1 MKKVVDSGL
10 LGWPL
15 KFTVSKHT
23 GFDWKFYWVGKTDL
37 TPQPVPLELDYESWL
52 GPAPYKPYNV
62 HRTHQ
67 TFRGY
72 WDYDGGALGDMGQ
85 HYLDPI
91 QYMLGKDNES
101 PVYIEVDAPLQDKD
115 AVGIFNRIT
124 YTYAGV
130 KKSGLMWTA
139 GLREMKQK
147 VEAITGAKYNACLLN
162 LYHEG
167 EEGMGWHKD
176 NEAEIVQGS
185 SIASLSFGAARKFAF
200 KHAKTNERLDI
211 ELANGSLLD
220 MKGEVQ
226 QHWYHALPK
235 TKKVKNRRIN
245 LTFRLMH
252 GHSL

>member
-1 MKKVVDSGL
+1 MSL
-10 LGWPL
+10 LFPPDNL
-15 KFTVSKHT
+15 
-23 GFDWKFYWVGKTDL
+23 L
-37 TPQPVPLELDYESWL
+37 P
-52 GPAPYKPYNV
+52 
-62 HRTHQ
+62 
-67 TFRGY
+67 
-72 WDYDGGALGDMGQ
+72 YDGLAIYHGVVFDEAEAASIANSLFEEMPWKPDEVM
-85 HYLDPI
+85 
-91 QYMLGKDNES
+91 MFGKKIITKRK
-101 PVYIEVDAPLQDKD
+101 VAWFADA
-115 AVGIFNRIT
+115 GIT

-167 EEGMGWHKD
+167 EEGMGWHQD

-220 MKGEVQ
+220 MKGEIQ

-252 GHSL
+252 DHSF